1 MSIIPLLV
9 SFSAWTCLP
18 TQRHLGVHNLISAD
32 WFNSHVFSRLPHH
45 SNVKQCTTVVLKW
58 WNYLSMKMLHCWIV
72 QLANGQAD
80 CKQHFPFSFVT
91 VFCSQVLIIHMTG
104 LFSSQ
109 TNIFSFLQYAY
120 FTCSDHAIFPF
131 LTKPFPSILQHYSS
145 PNSPSLYMMFLG
157 MPYSLVNLL
166 HTRTVRYKHFYN
178 LPTAIQPHANQR
190 IITPL
195 CKVTSKTFDL
205 CI

>member
-1 MSIIPLLV
+1 MYHCGLKMVKLFIHEDVALLNRT
-9 SFSAWTCLP
+9 ACKWTSWLQ
-18 TQRHLGVHNLISAD
+18 TIL
-32 WFNSHVFSRLPHH
+32 
-45 SNVKQCTTVVLKW
+45 
-58 WNYLSMKMLHCWIV
+58 
-72 QLANGQAD
+72 
-80 CKQHFPFSFVT
+80 PFSFVT
-91 VFCSQVLIIHMTG
+91 VFFSQVLIIHMTG

-131 LTKPFPSILQHYSS
+131 LTKPFPSILQHYSG